1 MAARRR
7 APRTCPP
14 EAILAGCDRK
24 VVALANRVR
33 RVVFGMIDGVS
44 EIGHPGRR
52 VIGFRRHGRFAFL
65 QPMADHVRL
74 GFDYGAALP
83 DFGGVL
89 EGRGAR
95 VRCVAIRSAAAAASM
110 EVKTLLS
117 AALFDDETH
126 GFRRR
131 QRLSGR

>member
-1 MAARRR
+1 VA
-7 APRTCPP
+7 RTCPP
-14 EAILAGCDRK
+14 ESILAGSDRK

-33 RVVFGMIDGVS
+33 RLVLGMIDGVT

-52 VIGFRRHGRFAFL
+52 VIGFRRRGQFAFV

-74 GFDYGAALP
+74 GFDHGAALP
-83 DFGGVL
+83 NFGGLL

-95 VRCVAIRSAAAAASM
+95 VRHISIRSAAAAVST

-131 QRLSGR
+131 QRRAGR